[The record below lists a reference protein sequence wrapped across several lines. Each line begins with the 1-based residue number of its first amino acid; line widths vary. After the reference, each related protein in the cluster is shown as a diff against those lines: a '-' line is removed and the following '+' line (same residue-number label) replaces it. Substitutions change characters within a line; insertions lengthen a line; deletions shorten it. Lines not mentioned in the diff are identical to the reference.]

1 MKNRIYYKQ
10 KHEVQTCKG
19 GMAQWEMCKDKA
31 VMHKNIKK
39 MYCLQDKQKVLFN
52 RMYKIEIGNNYDRK
66 RYYRSIMNT
75 SGSSSKTWKIYNT

>member
-39 MYCLQDKQKVLFN
+39 MYCLQGKKKSTLQQDV
-52 RMYKIEIGNNYDRK
+52 
-66 RYYRSIMNT
+66 
-75 SGSSSKTWKIYNT
+75 